1 MAQESAD
8 LVGWMERHQV
18 AVYLGAMAV
27 GAGIGIVAPTVG
39 TGLEQAINPVLAA
52 LLYVTFLQV
61 PAAELLR
68 SLRDGRFISAALVVN
83 FFVVPLVVAAMF
95 TFLPAD
101 QAVRLGVLLVLL
113 TPCVDYVIVFCGLA
127 GGASRRL
134 LAATPLLL
142 ILQMLLLP
150 VFLVLV
156 MGSDLADVVEIGPFV
171 DAFIVLIVVPLILAW
186 LTQGWAKRHRSGV
199 VVTEAMG
206 TVMVPLM
213 ALTLLV
219 VVASQVPKLGGN
231 VGVVAQVVPFYVT
244 FLLIMAVAGWVVAR
258 LFRLDPLGA
267 RAVMFTGATR
277 NSLVVL
283 PLALALPDAYV
294 IAAVVIVT
302 QTPVEVIGMI
312 VYVRAVPRLLPNR

>member
-1 MAQESAD
+1 MSQD
-8 LVGWMERHQV
+8 PTGLVAWMERRQV
-18 AVYLGAMAV
+18 AVYVTAMAV
-27 GAGIGIVAPTVG
+27 GAGIGLIAPG
-39 TGLEQAINPVLAA
+39 AGSAMEHAINPVLGA
-52 LLYVTFLQV
+52 LLYVMFLQV
-61 PAAELLR
+61 PAVELLR
-68 SLRDGRFISAALVVN
+68 SLRDGRFLGAALVVN
-83 FFVVPLVVAAMF
+83 FVVVPLVVAGML
-95 TFLPAD
+95 TFLPPG

-150 VFLVLV
+150 VFLVLF
-156 MGSDLADVVEIGPFV
+156 MGPDLADVVEIGPFV
-171 DAFIVLIVVPLILAW
+171 EAFIVLIVIPLTLAW
-186 LTQGWAKRHRSGV
+186 LTQAWAKRHRSGV
-199 VVTEAMG
+199 VVTEAAG

-231 VGVVAQVVPFYVT
+231 YGVVAQVVPFYVG
-244 FLLIMAVAGWVVAR
+244 FLVIMAGAGWLVAR
-258 LFRLDPLGA
+258 LFRLDPLGG
-267 RAVMFTGATR
+267 RAVVFAGATR

-283 PLALALPDAYV
+283 PLALALPDAYA

-302 QTPVEVIGMI
+302 QTLVEVIGMVI
-312 VYVRAVPRLLPNR
+312 YVRVVPQLLPQ

>member
-1 MAQESAD
+1 VAQESAD